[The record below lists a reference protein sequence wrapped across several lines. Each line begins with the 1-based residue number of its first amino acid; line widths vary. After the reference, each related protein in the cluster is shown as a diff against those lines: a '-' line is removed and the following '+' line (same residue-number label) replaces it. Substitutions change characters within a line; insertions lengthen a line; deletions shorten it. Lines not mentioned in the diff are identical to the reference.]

1 MKVKERLSE
10 REEGDQEDDTKEES
24 SQRRYNKV
32 QRYICKEITQ

>member
-32 QRYICKEITQ
+32 Q